1 MFKKRHVSVYE
12 DLKTGFFSK
21 FFLVIG
27 SLLLIVYVF
36 FKGCFL
42 LLGENVSD
50 FLLLIH
56 HFSQSS
62 YIESILAFSIVF
74 IGLGVITYF
83 IHRQFIKL
91 AEIASEIEQ
100 EVENIEKDK
109 K

>member
-1 MFKKRHVSVYE
+1 MFKKRHISAYE
-12 DLKTGFFSK
+12 DLKTGLFSK
-21 FFLVIG
+21 FFLLIG
-27 SLLLIVYVF
+27 ILLLIVYVF
-36 FKGCFL
+36 IKGCSL
-42 LLGENVSD
+42 LLGKNDSD

-74 IGLGVITYF
+74 IGLGMITYF

-91 AEIASEIEQ
+91 AEIASEIEK
-100 EVENIEKDK
+100 EMENTKGDK